1 MSICLV
7 VTGRDRATGEARVCA
22 EPVRDWTICAVHAN
36 QLRQDLAETPA
47 LAGDIERTMARL
59 RSAGPGGTK
68 GAETPMPYDVCA
80 SEALGYL
87 RAVLVGWIRDLDE
100 NPEHHPA
107 DDIVSMAHWLYAR
120 HHRLASHPAAEE
132 VVREFAEAYTAGRRA
147 LDTGG
152 PERMFLGLCQWCTAE
167 LFAPTDATVVRCR
180 GCEAEHDPAD
190 LRDAL
195 TIRIAG
201 HLVTA
206 QEFSGYAVRYLG
218 LNPRAQGRLE
228 DSVRAWAS
236 RKVVTAQGHA
246 PRPDGPAQPTYRF
259 GDLRGQ
265 LDKRNER
272 SA

>member
-152 PERMFLGLCQWCTAE
+152 PERMFLGPCGCGSDLYVEPGRVALT
-167 LFAPTDATVVRCR
+167 CR
-180 GCEAEHDPAD
+180 ECGAEHEVAVLRAS
-190 LRDAL
+190 LRDQL
-195 TIRIAG
+195 DDR
-201 HLVTA
+201 LVTA
-206 QEFSGYAVRYLG
+206 AEFAGWAVSYLQVPMRRERIEA
-218 LNPRAQGRLE
+218 N
-228 DSVRAWAS
+228 VRMWAH
-236 RKVVTAQGHA
+236 RHLVVSHGMDGTAC
-246 PRPDGPAQPTYRF
+246 TYRF
-259 GDLRGQ
+259 ADLADR
-265 LDKRNER
+265 LPPHER
-272 SA
+272 SAG